1 MRTTSAVDNDDGD
14 DGDDG
19 NNAVYYKCMHLLALN
34 SWCSLGNGGFK
45 HSQFWV
51 PLFLIILRYYPFE
64 S

>member
-34 SWCSLGNGGFK
+34 S
-45 HSQFWV
+45 
-51 PLFLIILRYYPFE
+51 
-64 S
+64 